1 MYMLPVVKLKE
12 SECSVVL
19 SVTFQQCN
27 PQNDP
32 FTSFYATPPPACT
45 HALRLLF
52 SLLLQHL
59 RLFIY
64 MYRT

>member
-32 FTSFYATPPPACT
+32 FTSFYATPP
-45 HALRLLF
+45 HAPML
-52 SLLLQHL
+52 
-59 RLFIY
+59 
-64 MYRT
+64 